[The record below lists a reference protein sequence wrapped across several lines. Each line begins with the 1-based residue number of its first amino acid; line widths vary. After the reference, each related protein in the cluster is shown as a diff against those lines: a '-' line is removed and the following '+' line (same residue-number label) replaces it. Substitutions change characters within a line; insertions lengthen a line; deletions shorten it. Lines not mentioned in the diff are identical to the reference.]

1 MRRKTALILAGALI
15 LGGNCFSLAQNVNE
29 PSPTRPVEL
38 VRFNKEFSSV
48 SIEPVRVGTRPG
60 IAVIFDGTDDMHYY
74 ANKETAPAA
83 GTELGIEARSEQVA
97 FGKAVF
103 PKWSILHDSIGTDT
117 DVYVGQFTVFIPVIG
132 TLSDGEGHVEVKIS
146 GVACT
151 SMVCLP
157 PFEKAVTT
165 KLDLGGS
172 DSWRQITIEKAPVT
186 GGAVLKSPSYPVW
199 FAFGLAFVAG
209 LIFNIMPCIW
219 PVLPLIVMRIVEQ
232 AKAGRRQSAT
242 MGLAFCSGILAFFAC
257 FAAVNAVLRLF
268 YATVLQLGDPFRN
281 DVFVILLG
289 LLLVVMALF
298 MFDLFAIRLPSSVS
312 NKAGSGKGYAGAV
325 GMGFLAAILS
335 TPCSFGILGAAFV
348 WAQTQPLWLATITI
362 MIIGVG
368 MALPYA
374 ILTSIPALVNRLPKA
389 GRWMELFKQGVGFIL
404 LAVAVWLIG
413 TRPPALAMR
422 VVFFAVVIGFCFW
435 MWGSWVGYA
444 TAPVRK
450 WIVRAAALLLA
461 VVAGLG
467 LLTPTREIINW
478 QNYDA
483 ALIQDALENDQPVL
497 LKFTAEWCLSCKV
510 IDRTVFGKQD
520 IAELMEQKRV
530 LAVKADTTGKPPEYP
545 ATHALKN
552 LYNEP
557 GVPVT
562 ILLLPD
568 GQDKRWHGKFFADEL
583 RETLEELPSK

>member
-1 MRRKTALILAGALI
+1 MRGKAALILAGALI

-74 ANKETAPAA
+74 ANRETAPAA

-117 DVYVGQFTVFIPVIG
+117 DVYVGRFTVFIPVVG
-132 TLSDGEGHVEVKIS
+132 TLSDREARIEVKIS

-151 SMVCLP
+151 SMVCLS

-186 GGAVLKSPSYPVW
+186 GGAVLKSPSYSVW

-209 LIFNIMPCIW
+209 LIFNIMPCVW

-257 FAAVNAVLRLF
+257 FATVNAVLRLF

-281 DVFVILLG
+281 DVFVILLA

-298 MFDLFAIRLPSSVS
+298 MFGLFGIRLPSSVS
-312 NKAGSGKGYAGAV
+312 NRAGSGKGYGGAV

-348 WAQTQPLWLATITI
+348 WAQAQPLWLATITI
-362 MIIGVG
+362 MIIGLG

-374 ILTSIPALVNRLPKA
+374 ILTSIPALVKRLPRS
-389 GRWMELFKQGVGFIL
+389 GRWMELFKQAVGFIL
-404 LAVAVWLIG
+404 LTIAVWLIG
-413 TRPPALAMR
+413 TRPTGLPVR
-422 VVFFAVVIGFCFW
+422 VIYFAIVVGFSLW
-435 MWGSWVGYA
+435 MWRTWVSPA
-444 TAPVRK
+444 TGGVRK
-450 WIVRAAALLLA
+450 WLVRAAAILLA
-461 VVAGLG
+461 VAGGLG
-467 LLTPTREIINW
+467 FLTPKKEIINW
-478 QNYDA
+478 QSYDV
-483 ALIQDALENDQPVL
+483 ALIENAVEQSQPVL
-497 LKFTAEWCLSCKV
+497 IEFTAQWCLSCKAV
-510 IDRTVFGKQD
+510 QWTVFSRKD
-520 IAELMEQKRV
+520 IAELIERKGV
-530 LAVKADTTGKPPEYP
+530 LAVKADTTGTGPRYP
-545 ATHALKN
+545 ATEALKN
-552 LYNEP
+552 VYNEP

-568 GQDKRWHGKFFADEL
+568 GQEKRWHGKSFADEL
-583 RETLEELPSK
+583 REALEELPGK